1 MSLVELKSEEI
12 EEVSG
17 AGSFLGDSIINGVN
31 LFNQTLNSPLISS
44 VGAVFS
50 GVGLGIVHQA
60 ADSTGLFASKALIG
74 LGNALGGDV
83 AETQNHYEKE
93 SAGGYY
99 TALPTFL
106 FGRK

>member
-1 MSLVELKSEEI
+1 MSLIELKQEEI

-17 AGSFLGDSIINGVN
+17 AGTFIGDSIINGVN

-50 GVGLGIVHQA
+50 GVGLGIVHQI
-60 ADSTGLFASKALIG
+60 ADSTGLAASKGLIG
-74 LGNALGGDV
+74 LGRLLGGDV
-83 AETQNHYEKE
+83 AETPNHYEKE

-99 TALPTFL
+99 TPLPTFI